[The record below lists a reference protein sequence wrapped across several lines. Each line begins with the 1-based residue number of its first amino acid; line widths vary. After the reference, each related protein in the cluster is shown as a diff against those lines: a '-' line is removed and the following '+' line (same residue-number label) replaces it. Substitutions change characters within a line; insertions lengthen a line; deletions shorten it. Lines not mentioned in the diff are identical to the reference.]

1 MSEDLDNEQEPFT
14 LAPDFP
20 ADELEQK
27 FVKTNQNQDV
37 PYKIKKFRF
46 ALSKSQRDAL
56 LRTALNHSQKQKFI
70 IETQLHTGMR
80 IGELANLRIQDV
92 NIGERTI
99 YIQRHEQDEYCGDW
113 HPKTAAGIRIIPMDD
128 DLVASMRGY
137 LRDQKRSRGYVFN
150 TQKQPHYNE
159 RALINKIN
167 AFARETK
174 NIGHNMGSHA
184 LRRTYAS
191 HLINEGV
198 PVGIISKVLGHASI
212 AITMRYLFQIDSPE
226 NHDQI
231 REAMK
236 TI

>member
-1 MSEDLDNEQEPFT
+1 MAEDLAPGDNIS

-20 ADELEQK
+20 ADELAQK
-27 FVKTNQNQDV
+27 FTRTNKNENIH
-37 PYKIKKFRF
+37 YKIKKFKF

-56 LRTALNHSQKQKFI
+56 LKTANSHSQKQKFI

-80 IGELANLRIQDV
+80 IGELVNLRIQDV

-99 YIQRHEQDEYCGDW
+99 YIQRHEQDEYCEAW
-113 HPKTAAGIRIIPMDD
+113 HPKTAAGIRIIPMDTD
-128 DLVASMRGY
+128 FVASMRGY
-137 LRDQKRSRGYVFN
+137 LRDQKRSRGYLFT
-150 TQKQPHYNE
+150 TQKQSHYNE
-159 RALINKIN
+159 RAMINKIN
-167 AFARETK
+167 LFARETK
-174 NIGHNMGSHA
+174 NIGHNIGSHA

-198 PVGIISKVLGHASI
+198 PVGVISRVLGHASI

-236 TI
+236 SI